1 MTREEAIKFLNNTK
15 VYVNGKS
22 IQIQEKL
29 LSLGFV
35 WNSGTRTVL
44 SPAYPFLFI
53 SGGFISRG
61 DSMTAFTNNELREV
75 TAEEILNITIDE
87 PKYRPFKDADECWN
101 EMLKHHP
108 FGWTK
113 HKEKQFYEN
122 WICVQSN
129 GIDGTSFYDVYKDHT
144 FADGTPFGIKED

>member
-1 MTREEAIKFLNNTK
+1 MTREEAIKFLTDTK

-75 TAEEILNITIDE
+75 TADDILSIIIDE
-87 PKYRPFKDADECWN
+87 PKYRPFKDVKECWN
-101 EMLKHHP
+101 EMLKHQP
-108 FGWTK
+108 FGWLK
-113 HKEKQFYEN
+113 SKNEN
-122 WICVQSN
+122 YLNVLGSINNAKNYQYLFDN
-129 GIDGTSFYDVYKDHT
+129 FT
-144 FADGTPFGIKED
+144 FADGTPFGIKEE

>member
-1 MTREEAIKFLNNTK
+1 MTRKEAIKFLTDTK

-75 TAEEILNITIDE
+75 TAEDILNITIDE
-87 PKYRPFKDADECWN
+87 LKYRPFKDADECWN
-101 EMLKHHP
+101 EMLKHEP
-108 FGWTK
+108 FGWIK
-113 HKEKQFYEN
+113 SKNEN
-122 WICVQSN
+122 YLNVLGSINNAKNYQYIFDN
-129 GIDGTSFYDVYKDHT
+129 FT

>member
-1 MTREEAIKFLNNTK
+1 MTRKEAIKFLTDTK

-75 TAEEILNITIDE
+75 TAEDILNITIDE
-87 PKYRPFKDADECWN
+87 LKYRPFKDADECWN
-101 EMLKHHP
+101 EMLKHEP
-108 FGWTK
+108 FGWLK
-113 HKEKQFYEN
+113 SKNEN
-122 WICVQSN
+122 YLNVLGSINNAKNYQYLFDN
-129 GIDGTSFYDVYKDHT
+129 FT